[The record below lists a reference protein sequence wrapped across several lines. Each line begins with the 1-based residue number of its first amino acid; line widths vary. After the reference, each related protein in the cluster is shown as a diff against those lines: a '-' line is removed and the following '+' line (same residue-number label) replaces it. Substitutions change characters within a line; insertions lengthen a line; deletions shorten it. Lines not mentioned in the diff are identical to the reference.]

1 MEDNEWNK
9 NTKQKIILLSVWDE
23 WSIISLNIISII
35 YIYDTKYFV

>member
-35 YIYDTKYFV
+35 YIYDTNFV